1 MKLLVLV
8 FISTLLFSNEFKPV
22 MIFDTDLILDN
33 SWNETIYNGIKKFEK
48 KTNENVK
55 IINIKTEKYA
65 SIGSIESLAKDGYN
79 PIVLSYTEY
88 RNAAFK
94 KVMANYPLTR
104 FIIINGT
111 FDMPNAHYIS
121 FAYQEIS
128 FLAGYLAMKKS
139 KTKKIGFVGGADV
152 LIIKDSLCGYIKG
165 AKYANKDAQIEY
177 EYIGKDFSAFT
188 NPSKAYE
195 LTLKQ
200 IENGAD
206 VIFAPAGQSTLGAL
220 KGVDEKNVYGIG
232 ADSNQNHLYPGSVL
246 TSAMVRVD
254 NAVFRALMAAK
265 NNIWG
270 PQIKVMGLQEQAL
283 QLAFDKY
290 NKELVSVKLRS
301 EINTVTA
308 DILLKK
314 IDLQPYSEQNQ
325 CTYNGEVLF

>member
-8 FISTLLFSNEFKPV
+8 FISTLLFSNEFKPA

-33 SWNETIYNGIKKFEK
+33 SWNETIYKGIKKFEK

-55 IINIKTEKYA
+55 IVNIKTEKYA
-65 SIGSIESLAKDGYN
+65 SIDPIESLAKDGYN
-79 PIVLSYTEY
+79 PIILSYTEC
-88 RNAAFK
+88 RKAAVK
-94 KVMANYPLTR
+94 KVMTNYPNTR
-104 FIIINGT
+104 FIIINGS

-128 FLAGYLAMKKS
+128 FLTGYLAMKKS
-139 KTKKIGFVGGADV
+139 KTKKIGFVGGAEV
-152 LIIKDSLCGYIKG
+152 LIIKDFLCGYIKG

-177 EYIGKDFSAFT
+177 DYIGKDFSAFT

-195 LTLKQ
+195 LALKQ

-206 VIFAPAGQSTLGAL
+206 VIFAPAGQSALGVL
-220 KGVDEKNVYGIG
+220 KGADEKNVYGIG
-232 ADSNQNHLYPGSVL
+232 VDSNQNHLYPGSVL

-254 NAVFRALMAAK
+254 NAIFRALMAAK

-283 QLAFDKY
+283 QLAFDEY
-290 NKELVSVKLRS
+290 NRELVSVKLRS

-308 DILLKK
+308 DVVLKK